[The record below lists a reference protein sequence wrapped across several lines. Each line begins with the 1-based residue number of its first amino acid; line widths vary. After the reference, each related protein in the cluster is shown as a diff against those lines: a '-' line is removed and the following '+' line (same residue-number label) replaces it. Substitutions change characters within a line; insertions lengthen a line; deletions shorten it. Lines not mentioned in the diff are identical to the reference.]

1 MKLKL
6 SEVARLVGG
15 QLSGDG
21 EMEICG
27 ANGIVEA
34 NPDEISFAVA
44 PHLDKAAGSKA
55 GALILAEHLPE
66 LAKPQVIVSN
76 PREAFSKL
84 LEVFSP
90 VVHID
95 RGVHPSA
102 VIGDKVSLG
111 NNVAIMPHV
120 VIANGASIGDNT
132 ILYPFTYVGEAAV
145 IGNDCLLYPSVTVRE
160 YCCLGDRVIVHS
172 GTIIGSDGFGFVTV
186 GGKHRKV
193 PQVGNV
199 VIGDDVEIGAN
210 VAIDRA
216 TTGSTV
222 VGRGTKID
230 NLVHLGHN
238 DVVGENC
245 LFVAQTG
252 ISGSVKIG
260 NNVTFAGQTGSA
272 GHLSIGDN
280 CVFAAR
286 TGVIGDVPANSFYA
300 GFPARPHKEWLRAEA
315 GANKVPDMVKKVR
328 ELEKR
333 IVELEAKNKAEVL

>member
-1 MKLKL
+1 MKLTL
-6 SEVARLVGG
+6 SEIARLVGG
-15 QLSGDG
+15 QLIGDG
-21 EMEICG
+21 EIEIAG

-34 NPDEISFAVA
+34 DSHEISFAVP
-44 PHLDKAAGSKA
+44 PHLDKAADSKA
-55 GALILAEHLPE
+55 AAVILTELVPE
-66 LAKPQVIVSN
+66 LTKPQIIVSN
-76 PREAFSKL
+76 PREAFGKL
-84 LEVFSP
+84 LEVFAP
-90 VVHID
+90 VVHIE
-95 RGVHPSA
+95 RGIHPSA
-102 VIGDKVSLG
+102 VIGDKVTLG
-111 NNVAIMPHV
+111 KNIAILPHV
-120 VIANGASIGDNT
+120 VIANGANIGDNS
-132 ILYPFTYVGEAAV
+132 IIYPFTFVGEGAV
-145 IGNDCLLYPSVTVRE
+145 IGKDCLLYPSVTVRE
-160 YCCLGDRVIVHS
+160 YCTLGDRVIIHS
-172 GTIIGSDGFGFVTV
+172 SSVVGSDGFGFVTV
-186 GGKHRKV
+186 GGEHRKV

-222 VGRGTKID
+222 IGRGTKID
-230 NLVHLGHN
+230 NFVHFAHN
-238 DVVGENC
+238 DIVGENC

-286 TGVIGDVPANSFYA
+286 TGIIGDVPANSFYA

-315 GANKVPDMVKKVR
+315 GINKVPVMVKRLR

-333 IVELEAKNKAEVL
+333 IVEIETSLKS